1 MPKQKWPILT
11 RKGGLTTE
19 KQHVVLSYK
28 VPVQHS
34 LLLVY
39 YFHLEFRISNR
50 LVIGFRVGKSGYKGC
65 NSPKILTPTG
75 SVASPNSKMKVAVA
89 CKSQKILGHSFWKTI
104 LFVWFAH
111 ISDGES
117 SMLAEWRVIFWQL
130 CCLHG
135 GWTWWSS
142 SHTSFWC
149 CACSAPL
156 CVMKNTSYELKYLK
170 KPKKSRLCRKKN
182 LLTFYIKWDH
192 LVLDGLR

>member
-50 LVIGFRVGKSGYKGC
+50 LVIGFRGGKCGHEGC
-65 NSPKILTPTG
+65 ISPKILTPPG
-75 SVASPNSKMKVAVA
+75 SVASLNSKMKVAVA
-89 CKSQKILGHSFWKTI
+89 CKSQNSKIQILGHSLNLKNNFIRLVCTHLRWR
-104 LFVWFAH
+104 A
-111 ISDGES
+111 
-117 SMLAEWRVIFWQL
+117 SMLAEWRLIFRQL

-135 GWTWWSS
+135 G
-142 SHTSFWC
+142 
-149 CACSAPL
+149 
-156 CVMKNTSYELKYLK
+156 
-170 KPKKSRLCRKKN
+170 
-182 LLTFYIKWDH
+182 
-192 LVLDGLR
+192 

>member
-50 LVIGFRVGKSGYKGC
+50 LVIGFRVGKCGHEGC
-65 NSPKILTPTG
+65 ISPKILTPTG

-89 CKSQKILGHSFWKTI
+89 CKSQKMIPWAQLLKNNFIRLVCTHLRWRELNVSWMESDILTT
-104 LFVWFAH
+104 L
-111 ISDGES
+111 
-117 SMLAEWRVIFWQL
+117 
-130 CCLHG
+130 
-135 GWTWWSS
+135 
-142 SHTSFWC
+142 
-149 CACSAPL
+149 
-156 CVMKNTSYELKYLK
+156 
-170 KPKKSRLCRKKN
+170 
-182 LLTFYIKWDH
+182 LLTRRMDLVELLPHII
-192 LVLDGLR
+192 LVLCLLCTPMCEEKHFLRA